1 MKTYYVVFA
10 REHSDRGNPE
20 DWCTHDYTAAP
31 TYIAG
36 IATTHKGSR
45 NDVLLLFRAGNA
57 VFADFFLFGGG
68 GVLQSRELSF

>member
-31 TYIAG
+31 TSIAG
-36 IATTHKGSR
+36 IATTRMGSR
-45 NDVLLLFRAGNA
+45 NDSCVILRFTEGSPGRAKPT
-57 VFADFFLFGGG
+57 DFY
-68 GVLQSRELSF
+68 